1 MCVPSQFV
9 CVESLATS
17 ITDMFPNVLRRS
29 GRREILV
36 LVIAVVCFLLGL
48 PLITEVGERERGSGG
63 REIYRGWES
72 EKKRDGGR
80 ERDGC

>member
-1 MCVPSQFV
+1 MYVCVCVCCEPVMCVPSQFV

-48 PLITEVGERERGSGG
+48 PLITEVGERE
-63 REIYRGWES
+63 WW
-72 EKKRDGGR
+72 KRDI
-80 ERDGC
+80 